1 MKRALLVANPAA
13 QSGRAEARIVAV
25 RDALLARGVEVTLLP
40 TEPAGRTPGAVTA
53 RLQEGGHDA
62 VVAMGGDGTFADAGK
77 GILGADRRCPLA
89 LIPAG
94 TANDQARS
102 LGIPL
107 DATAAVDVACA
118 GHLTH
123 LDVGEAQLLAGGRVK
138 DEQLFFD
145 SLGLGF
151 QVDVLKKRGADREAV
166 AEVPV
171 LRELYRDYA
180 VYGGALLDTWL
191 RSFVEP
197 VKMDAELVAD
207 DKTVTWPALL
217 DLVVKNTAVYGGA
230 WVLARDSAPDDGQ
243 MEVVPFVGRRDL
255 LARIVHDLMVVQRP
269 AAESLE
275 EGIEALGIM
284 RQQTLHTSRLEIVL
298 RRPERPEVAAQLDGE
313 LWCEGRHFRV
323 HVLKQALDVVTPE
336 GWAPPW
342 R

>member
-1 MKRALLVANPAA
+1 M
-13 QSGRAEARIVAV
+13 
-25 RDALLARGVEVTLLP
+25 
-40 TEPAGRTPGAVTA
+40 
-53 RLQEGGHDA
+53 
-62 VVAMGGDGTFADAGK
+62 
-77 GILGADRRCPLA
+77 
-89 LIPAG
+89 
-94 TANDQARS
+94 
-102 LGIPL
+102 
-107 DATAAVDVACA
+107 
-118 GHLTH
+118 
-123 LDVGEAQLLAGGRVK
+123 
-138 DEQLFFD
+138 
-145 SLGLGF
+145 
-151 QVDVLKKRGADREAV
+151 LKKRGADREAV

-243 MEVVPFVGRRDL
+243 VEVVPFVGRRDL

>member
-13 QSGRAEARIVAV
+13 QSGRAETRIVAV
-25 RDALLARGVEVTLLP
+25 RDALLDHGVEVTLLS
-40 TEPAGRTPGAVTA
+40 TQPAGRTPAAVTA
-53 RLQEGGHDA
+53 RMQEGTFDT

-107 DATAAVDVACA
+107 DPMAALEVACA
-118 GHLTH
+118 GYLTH
-123 LDVGEAQLLAGGRVK
+123 LDVGEAQVLADGRVR
-138 DEQLFFD
+138 DEQLFLD

-180 VYGGALLDTWL
+180 VYGGALLDTYL

-197 VKMDAELVAD
+197 VKMSAELVAD
-207 DKTVTWPALL
+207 GKTATWPALL

-243 MEVVPFVGRRDL
+243 MEVVPFTGRRDL

-275 EGIEALGIM
+275 GGIEALGIV
-284 RQQTLHTSRLEIVL
+284 RQQTLRASDLEIVL

-313 LWCEGRHFRV
+313 VWCEGRHFRV
-323 HVLKQALDVVTPE
+323 RVLKQALDVVTPA
-336 GWAPPW
+336 GFAPPW